1 MGLLGRKVSDLGFVE
16 FMSILEA
23 KADQRGKMVI
33 KIDRFDPS
41 SQTCSVCGHRQRI
54 TLSERSFVCLGCGSV
69 MDRDHNAARN
79 IKSWG
84 INSGLESVRRSK
96 TASLV

>member
-1 MGLLGRKVSDLGFVE
+1 MGLWGRKVSDLGFAE

-23 KADQRGKMVI
+23 KADQRGKKVI
-33 KIDRFDPS
+33 RIDRFDPS

-54 TLSERSFVCLGCGSV
+54 TLSERRFVCLSCDSV

-96 TASLV
+96 TASLA